1 MNVLE
6 AKETIQRMYK
16 GNPTTNQLEA
26 LKIAYAALDK
36 RLPMEV
42 TDIHVDEY
50 YCPACGAEN
59 NCDNRIVGD
68 KYCPECGQAIDWSEE
83 D

>member
-1 MNVLE
+1 MNALE

-36 RLPMEV
+36 QLPMEV

-59 NCDNRIVGD
+59 NCDNGIVGD
-68 KYCPECGQAIDWSEE
+68 KYCPECGQAIDRREE
-83 D
+83 

>member
-1 MNVLE
+1 MNALE

-36 RLPMEV
+36 QLPMEV

-59 NCDNRIVGD
+59 NCDNGIVGD
-68 KYCPECGQAIDWSEE
+68 KYCPECGQAIDRREE
-83 D
+83 L